1 MNQKKGF
8 KDALIWE
15 IILNFKDID
24 EYFSIFVLS
33 ENEKDF
39 DLGLQTEFKE
49 KFSKDLNLE
58 YDTNML
64 IVTLEDIYGLHIK
77 YPKILVY
84 LKTEYFKEQLENYL
98 SENYGLE
105 INNFGVKN
113 ILEIGELNTTDLENF
128 ELTESYSAEDTSQLK
143 KISVIF
149 KNEEKEFGT
158 YFILEETSNEIIAL
172 VYEEVE
178 NTNE

>member
-1 MNQKKGF
+1 
-8 KDALIWE
+8 
-15 IILNFKDID
+15 
-24 EYFSIFVLS
+24 
-33 ENEKDF
+33 
-39 DLGLQTEFKE
+39 
-49 KFSKDLNLE
+49 
-58 YDTNML
+58 ML